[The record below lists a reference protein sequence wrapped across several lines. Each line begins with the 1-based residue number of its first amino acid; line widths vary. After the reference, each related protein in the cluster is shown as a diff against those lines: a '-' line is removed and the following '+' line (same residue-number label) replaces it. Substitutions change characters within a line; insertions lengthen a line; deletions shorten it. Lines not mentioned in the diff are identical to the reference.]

1 MISGRR
7 IGLVLSVVSL
17 VVVMLLVFVPGP
29 VDSQAWTPPPAPAL
43 EGVMAP
49 NDELTRADLVVS
61 DEIFGP
67 EDIAIDDAGTMY
79 AGMQDGRIVR
89 LTMGGEIT
97 TLVDTGGRPLGLDWH
112 PDGTLIVADAFRGLL
127 AVTLDGTVT
136 VLSEGADGVPFA
148 FTDDVDVA
156 SNGRIYFSDASSKFN
171 QHEYR
176 LDLLETRPYGRL
188 LEYDP
193 ATATTRVLLDG
204 LYFANGVALSQ
215 AEDFVLVN
223 ETWRYRVRRYWLAGP
238 KAGTNDIFIDNLAGF
253 PDGISAN
260 GEGTFW
266 LALPSPRKADV
277 DALHPKPWLKN
288 LVAKLPEALQPAATR
303 YGLVA
308 RLNEAG
314 EIIGSYHDPSGQHV
328 WEVTSVEEHNGYLY
342 LGSLTTDRVAQF
354 PLP

>member
-1 MISGRR
+1 MSARRVISLLLG
-7 IGLVLSVVSL
+7 IAVIA
-17 VVVMLLVFVPGP
+17 LLVFVFSPGP
-29 VDSQAWTPPPAPAL
+29 VASQAWSPPPAPPL
-43 EGVMAP
+43 DGVMAL
-49 NDELTRADLVVS
+49 NDRLAQAELVVS
-61 DEIFGP
+61 NAIFGP
-67 EDIAIDDAGTMY
+67 EDIAVDDAGTMY

-89 LTMGGEIT
+89 LTMAGEVT
-97 TLVDTGGRPLGLDWH
+97 TLVNTGGRPLGLDWH
-112 PDGTLIVADAFRGLL
+112 PDGRLIVADAFRGLL
-127 AVTLDGTVT
+127 AVSVDGAVT
-136 VLSEGADGVPFA
+136 VLSRGADGVPFGFA
-148 FTDDVDVA
+148 DDVDVA
-156 SNGRIYFSDASSKFN
+156 SDGRIYFSDASSKFN

-188 LEYDP
+188 LVYDP
-193 ATATTRVLLDG
+193 GAGTTRVLMDG

-238 KAGTNDIFIDNLAGF
+238 KAGTSDIFIDNLAGF

-260 GEGTFW
+260 GKGTFW

-308 RLNEAG
+308 GLNEAG
-314 EIIGSYHDPSGQHV
+314 EITVSYHDPSGKHV

-342 LGSLTTDRVAQF
+342 LGSLTTDRVAR
-354 PLP
+354 LPVP

>member
-7 IGLVLSVVSL
+7 IGLVLLVASL
-17 VVVMLLVFVPGP
+17 IVVVLLVFVPGP
-29 VDSQAWTPPPAPAL
+29 VDSQAWTPPPAPKL

-49 NDELTRADLVVS
+49 NDELTRAELVVS
-61 DEIFGP
+61 DDIFGP
-67 EDIAIDDAGTMY
+67 EDIAVDGAGTMY

-89 LTMGGEIT
+89 LTMAGEIT
-97 TLVDTGGRPLGLDWH
+97 TLVNTGGRPLGLDWH
-112 PDGTLIVADAFRGLL
+112 PDGRLIVADAFRGLL
-127 AVTLDGTVT
+127 AVSVDGAVT
-136 VLSEGADGVPFA
+136 VLSQGADGVPFGFA
-148 FTDDVDVA
+148 DDVDVA

-193 ATATTRVLLDG
+193 DTETTRVLMDG

-223 ETWRYRVRRYWLAGP
+223 ETWRYRVTRYWLTGP
-238 KAGTNDIFIDNLAGF
+238 KAGTSDIFIDNLPGF

-260 GEGTFW
+260 GRGTFW

-308 RLNEAG
+308 SLNEAG
-314 EIIGSYHDPSGQHV
+314 EITGSSHDPSGQHV
-328 WEVTSVEEHNGYLY
+328 WEVTSVEEHNGYVY
-342 LGSLTTDRVAQF
+342 LGSLTTDRVAR
-354 PLP
+354 LPVP